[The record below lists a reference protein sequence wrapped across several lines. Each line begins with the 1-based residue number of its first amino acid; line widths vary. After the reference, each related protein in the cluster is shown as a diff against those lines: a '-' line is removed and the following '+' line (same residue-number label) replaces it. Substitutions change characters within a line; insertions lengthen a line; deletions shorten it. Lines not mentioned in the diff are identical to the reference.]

1 MKFRLTCTSGKEND
15 MAEYVRD
22 IRAHNIVVTAKQT
35 LDTKGKPHNEYSVY
49 LFSLES
55 LIELQ
60 KAVGSE
66 LIIGPFDHPDRI
78 EIYDGYRE

>member
-1 MKFRLTCTSGKEND
+1 MKFRLTCTSGNEDD
-15 MAEYVRD
+15 MIGYVRD
-22 IRAHNIVVTAKQT
+22 IRARNIVVTTEQNNK
-35 LDTKGKPHNEYSVY
+35 YSVY

-66 LIIGPFDHPDRI
+66 LIIGPFDNPYRI
-78 EIYDGYRE
+78 EIYDDYRE